1 MATILL
7 IDDDSEN
14 RDILKTRLERAAYQ
28 VIEAQN
34 GEEGLALSVS
44 SKPDLIILDVMMPK
58 MDGWQVCRL
67 LKSNSSTAQIPVVML
82 TACSKQVEELRGYE
96 SGANDFMMKPWNHDR
111 LLEII
116 RKWIPGAAEHSAPLA
131 KPESPK
137 AEASPIPETQKP
149 EVSKPEAPKPETSKP
164 EEPKPRTGGIWA

>member
-14 RDILKTRLERAAYQ
+14 RDILKTRLERAGYQ
-28 VIEAQN
+28 VTEAQN
-34 GEEGLALSVS
+34 GEEGLGLTISI
-44 SKPDLIILDVMMPK
+44 KPDLIILDVMMPK

-67 LKSNSSTAQIPVVML
+67 LKGSPATSQIPVIML

-96 SGANDFMMKPWNHDR
+96 SGANDFVMKPWNHEH

-116 RKWIPGAAEHSAPLA
+116 RKWIPP
-131 KPESPK
+131 
-137 AEASPIPETQKP
+137 ASEPIVPP
-149 EVSKPEAPKPETSKP
+149 SKPETPKPET
-164 EEPKPRTGGIWA
+164 PKPPTGGIWA